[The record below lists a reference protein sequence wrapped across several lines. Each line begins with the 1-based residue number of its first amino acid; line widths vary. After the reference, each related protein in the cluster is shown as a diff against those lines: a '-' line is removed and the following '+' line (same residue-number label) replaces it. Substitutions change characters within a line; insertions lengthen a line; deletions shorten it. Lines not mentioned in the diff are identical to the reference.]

1 MMING
6 LLIPMEALESAGLK
20 ERNLSIIVDDGEIRI
35 FEDDEEF
42 CCGFCIVEGTE
53 RCDEERKDEERD
65 VIEKQ
70 ILNKKSTV
78 YIPADLR
85 RSLGFESGNILELL
99 EVEEGLL
106 LRKKQ

>member
-1 MMING
+1 MRING
-6 LLIPMEALESAGLK
+6 LLIPSEALESAGLEEK
-20 ERNLSIIVDDGEIRI
+20 NLSIIVDDGEIRI

-42 CCGFCIVEGTE
+42 CCGFCLVEGI
-53 RCDEERKDEERD
+53 RMDEEE
-65 VIEKQ
+65 IEKQ
-70 ILNKKSTV
+70 LLSKKSTV
-78 YIPADLR
+78 YIPAELR